1 MSNREEN
8 LFSNAFLFEIVEQLN
23 ANVYI
28 TDIESDNIVYM
39 NDTMKKDFDL
49 DRPEG
54 KPCWQVLQEN
64 MAERCEFCR
73 IGDLQENPS
82 KSCLWVEENTKT
94 GKVYQNYDR
103 LIESGDKTYFVQCS
117 SDVTEFTKVSRTA
130 RTDEL
135 TSMLNRRAGKEKLAE
150 LIEEAKANA
159 KIVTVVL
166 CDVNQLKKINDM
178 YGHLEGDRLLRYFS
192 AVMRQNISKRDLVF
206 RLSGDEFV
214 LAFYN
219 RDAKEAE
226 KKVQWIMKQL
236 KEEKNNFSVYYEVSF
251 SYGLMEIYP
260 EDQYILSDI
269 ISRADEYMYIQKR
282 DYHIQQAKAALQKAA
297 EKKEILDF
305 EYDKDRLYDALSASV
320 DDYVFVGNMK
330 TGTFRYPPAM
340 VEEFGLPGEIVENAA
355 ALWSE
360 LIHPH
365 DERGFLESNQE
376 IADGRVDYHDIE
388 YRAKNK
394 KGEWIWLRCRGR
406 MITNQEGEPYLFAG
420 MITNQGKKDKTD
432 HMTGLYNKYEF
443 EGAIKEFLVNETADK
458 MGIMVL
464 NLDSFKN
471 INDLYDQSFGDE
483 ILRITAQKIQ
493 SMLPVEARLYRLDG
507 DQFGI
512 FMPGSDENEG
522 LAVFG
527 RIQRMFYKQQEHNGR
542 KYYCTMSAG
551 YVSYPKDGSN
561 YLDLLKY
568 AYYSLEYSKMMGKN
582 RITLFSDDIL
592 YKKARTLEMN
602 QLLRDSIDRGFIG
615 FSVHYQ
621 PQIDSATGEVYGAEA
636 LARWHCTAYGDV
648 SPVEFIPL
656 LEQNGLIV
664 QLGKWIFEQAARQ
677 CKKWSKVKK
686 EFHMSINLSYR
697 QLLDGTI
704 LDFMQ
709 STLHEI
715 GLDPAKITMELT
727 ETYLIEENS
736 TLRSIVDGMQ
746 ALGIQIAMDDFGKG
760 YSSLFSLKS
769 LPVDIVKID
778 RGFVKNI
785 STDLFNA
792 TFVRTITELCHD
804 VGKKVCLEGVE
815 TEIEYNAIKDKGIE
829 LIQGFFFGRPVPAD
843 VFEKLFFQ
851 ERIELK

>member
-1 MSNREEN
+1 MSNHDEN
-8 LFSNAFLFEIVEQLN
+8 LFSGTFLLEIVKELN

-28 TDIESDNIVYM
+28 TDIETNHIVYM
-39 NDTMKKDFDL
+39 NDTMKKDFRL
-49 DRPEG
+49 DHPEG
-54 KPCWQVLQEN
+54 KVCWQVLQEN
-64 MAERCEFCR
+64 MSERCQFCR
-73 IGDLQENPS
+73 ISELLQNGG
-82 KSCLWVEENTKT
+82 KGCLWVEENTKT

-103 LIESGDKTYFVQCS
+103 LIENEGKKYFVQCS
-117 SDVTEFTKVSRTA
+117 SDVTEFTKMSRTA

-135 TSMLNRRAGKEKLAE
+135 TSMLNRRAGKEKLIE
-150 LIEEAKANA
+150 LIDMAKDKE
-159 KIVTVVL
+159 KIITVVL
-166 CDVNQLKKINDM
+166 CDVNQLKKINDL
-178 YGHLEGDRLLRYFS
+178 YGHIEGDRLLRYFS
-192 AVMRQNISKRDLVF
+192 SIIRQNISKRDLVF

-214 LAFYN
+214 LAFYDK
-219 RDAKEAE
+219 DAKEAE
-226 KKVQWIMKQL
+226 KKVQWVKKQL
-236 KEEKNNFSVYYEVSF
+236 KEEKNSFSVQYEVSF

-269 ISRADEYMYIQKR
+269 ISRADERMYLQKR
-282 DYHIQQAKAALQKAA
+282 DYHIKQAKMELQQVTENQAVT
-297 EKKEILDF
+297 DF
-305 EYDKDRLYDALSASV
+305 EYDKDHLYDALSGSV

-340 VEEFGLPGEIVENAA
+340 VEAFGLPGEVVENAA
-355 ALWSE
+355 AFWSD

-365 DERGFLESNQE
+365 DEKAFLESNQE
-376 IADGRVDYHDIE
+376 IADGRTNYHDIE
-388 YRAKNK
+388 YRAKNV

-432 HMTGLYNKYEF
+432 HMTGLFNKYEF
-443 EGAIKEFLVNETADK
+443 EGAVKEFLVNENAEK
-458 MGIMVL
+458 MGIMIL

-471 INDLYDQSFGDE
+471 INDFYDQSFGDE

-493 SMLPVEARLYRLDG
+493 SMLPPAARLYRLDG

-527 RIQRMFYKQQEHNGR
+527 RIQRTFYKQQEHNGR
-542 KYYCTMSAG
+542 KYFCTLSAG
-551 YVSYPKDGSN
+551 YVSYPKDGDN

-568 AYYSLEYSKMMGKN
+568 AHYSLEYSKLMGKN

-592 YKKARTLEMN
+592 YKKARTLELN
-602 QLLRDSIDRGFIG
+602 QLLRESIDRGFIG

-621 PQIDSATGEVYGAEA
+621 PQIDSCTGEVYGAEA
-636 LARWHCTAYGDV
+636 LARWHCTEYGDV
-648 SPVEFIPL
+648 SPIEFIPL

-664 QLGKWIFEQAARQ
+664 QLGKWVFEQAAHQ
-677 CKKWSKVKK
+677 CKKWSRVKDD
-686 EFHMSINLSYR
+686 FHMSVNLSYR

-709 STLHEI
+709 ATLHEI
-715 GLDPAKITMELT
+715 NLDPSKITMELT

-736 TLRSIVDGMQ
+736 TLRKIVDGMQ
-746 ALGIQIAMDDFGKG
+746 DLGIQIAMDDFGKG
-760 YSSLFSLKS
+760 YSSLFSLKT

-785 STDLFNA
+785 NTDLFNA
-792 TFVRTITELCHD
+792 TFVRTITELCHG

-843 VFEKLFFQ
+843 VFESLFFQ
-851 ERIELK
+851 D

>member
-1 MSNREEN
+1 MLNDNGN
-8 LFSNAFLFEIVEQLN
+8 LFSGSFLLDIVEKLN

-28 TDIESDNIVYM
+28 TDIDTNHIVYM
-39 NDTMKKDFDL
+39 NNTMKKDF
-49 DRPEG
+49 RIEEPEG
-54 KPCWQVLQEN
+54 KVCWEVLQEN
-64 MAERCEFCR
+64 MTKRCDFCR
-73 IGDLQENPS
+73 ISELLKNRDKG
-82 KSCLWVEENTKT
+82 CLWVEENTKT
-94 GKVYQNYDR
+94 GRVYQNYDR
-103 LIESGDKTYFVQCS
+103 LIESEGRNYFVQCS
-117 SDVTEFTKVSRTA
+117 SDVTEFTNITRTA

-135 TSMLNRRAGKEKLAE
+135 TSMLNRRAGKAKLGE
-150 LIEEAKANA
+150 LIDEAKANA

-166 CDVNQLKKINDM
+166 CDVNQLKKINDL
-178 YGHLEGDRLLRYFS
+178 YGHMEGDRLLRYFS
-192 AVMRQNISKRDLVF
+192 SIIRQNIGKRDLVF

-214 LAFYN
+214 LAFY
-219 RDAKEAE
+219 DKDIKEAE
-226 KKVQWIMKQL
+226 KKVQWVKRQL
-236 KEEKNNFSVYYEVSF
+236 KEEKNSFSVNYEVSF
-251 SYGLMEIYP
+251 SYGLMEVYP

-269 ISRADEYMYIQKR
+269 ISHADERMYMQKR
-282 DYHIQQAKAALQKAA
+282 DYHIEQAKQELQQRK
-297 EKKEILDF
+297 EKRQSKDF
-305 EYDKDRLYDALSASV
+305 DYDKDHLYDALSASV
-320 DDYVFVGNMK
+320 DDYLFVGNLK
-330 TGTFRYPPAM
+330 TGIFRYPPAM
-340 VEEFGLPGEIVENAA
+340 VEEFGLPGEVVENAA
-355 ALWSE
+355 AFWGS

-365 DERGFLESNQE
+365 DERGFLTSNQE
-376 IADGRVDYHDIE
+376 IADGRTNYHDIE
-388 YRAKNK
+388 YRARNV

-406 MITNQEGEPYLFAG
+406 MITNEEGEPYLFAG
-420 MITNQGKKDKTD
+420 MITNQGKKDKMD

-493 SMLPVEARLYRLDG
+493 SMLPTAAKLYRLDG

-512 FMPGSDENEG
+512 FMPGSDEDEG

-527 RIQRMFYKQQEHNGR
+527 RIQRTFYKQQEHNGR
-542 KYYCTMSAG
+542 KYYCTLSAG
-551 YVSYPKDGSN
+551 YVSYPKDGDN

-568 AYYSLEYSKMMGKN
+568 AHYSLEYSKIMGKN
-582 RITLFSDDIL
+582 RITLFSNDIL
-592 YKKARTLEMN
+592 YKKARTLELN
-602 QLLRDSIDRGFIG
+602 QLLRESIDRGFVG

-621 PQIDSATGEVYGAEA
+621 PQINSETREVYGAEA
-636 LARWHCTAYGDV
+636 LARWHCTKYGDV

-664 QLGKWIFEQAARQ
+664 QMGKWIFEQAARQ
-677 CKKWSKVKK
+677 CKKWCRIK
-686 EFHMSINLSYR
+686 EDFHMSINLSYR
-697 QLLDGTI
+697 QLLDGSI

-709 STLHEI
+709 STLHELT
-715 GLDPAKITMELT
+715 LDPSRITMELT

-736 TLRSIVDGMQ
+736 TLRRIVDDMQ
-746 ALGIQIAMDDFGKG
+746 ELNIQIAMDDFGKG
-760 YSSLFSLKS
+760 YSSLFSLKN

-778 RGFVKNI
+778 RGFVRNI
-785 STDLFNA
+785 NTDLFNA

-843 VFEKLFFQ
+843 VFEDLFFKNS
-851 ERIELK
+851 EIL